1 MEKRL
6 YRSRVDRKLFGLCGG
21 VARFHGIDSTLIRV
35 GVVLL
40 TIFTGFPILL
50 YLLLVLLVPKEPMW
64 SASWSLTDPFGE
76 AHGFLDL
83 DDEIERLEKRALQQ
97 EVYRLRAELAKYR

>member
-21 VARFHGIDSTLIRV
+21 VARFLGIDSTLIRV

-64 SASWSLTDPFGE
+64 SASWNMADPFGDL
-76 AHGFLDL
+76 HGFVDL
-83 DDEIERLEKRALQQ
+83 DEEMERMEKRALQQ
-97 EVYRLRAELAKYR
+97 EIYRLRAELAKYR